1 MKEVAQNESVR
12 VLLADDGTISVIG
25 EVDLAGGPLLDQ
37 VIAAREA
44 AGDDVVLEMSEV
56 TFVDSSGL
64 RSLIAA
70 SQRATAAGRRVRLVA
85 PSAVLVRLLDI
96 TATTSMFDIDGA
108 S

>member
-12 VLLADDGTISVIG
+12 VLLDDDGTIGVVG
-25 EVDLAGGPLLDQ
+25 EIDLAGGPLLDQ
-37 VIAAREA
+37 VIASQEA
-44 AGDDVVLEMSEV
+44 AGTDVVIEMSEV

-70 SQRATAAGRRVRLVA
+70 SQRAASAGRRVRLVA
-85 PSAVLVRLLDI
+85 PSPVLVRLLDI

>member
-12 VLLADDGTISVIG
+12 VLLADDGTISVVG
-25 EVDLAGGPLLDQ
+25 EIDLAGGPLLDQ

-44 AGDDVVLEMSEV
+44 AGDDVVIEMAEV

-70 SQRATAAGRRVRLVA
+70 SQRAAGAGRRVRLVA

>member
-1 MKEVAQNESVR
+1 MREVAQNESVR
-12 VLLADDGTISVIG
+12 VLLADDGTIGVIG
-25 EVDLAGGPLLDQ
+25 EIDLAGGPLLDQ
-37 VIAAREA
+37 VIAARE
-44 AGDDVVLEMSEV
+44 GVGEDVVIEMSAV

-70 SQRATAAGRRVRLVA
+70 SQRAAAGGRRVRLVA

-96 TATTSMFDIDGA
+96 TATTSMFDIEGA